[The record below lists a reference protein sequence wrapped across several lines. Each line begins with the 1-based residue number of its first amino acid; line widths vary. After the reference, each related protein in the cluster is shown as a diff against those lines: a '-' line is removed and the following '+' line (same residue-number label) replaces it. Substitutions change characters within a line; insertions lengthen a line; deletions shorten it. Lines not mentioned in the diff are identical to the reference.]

1 MATAD
6 CTRCTAAPTTDARIA
21 ELDSIPF
28 LTLQKINP
36 LVEDDPADTLARVE
50 TAMRFLATAAQAEE
64 GYLEAREGLGD
75 LIDICRVTVEHT
87 RRQVERD
94 RRARQ

>member
-21 ELDSIPF
+21 EL
-28 LTLQKINP
+28 
-36 LVEDDPADTLARVE
+36 DDPADTLARVE

-64 GYLEAREGLGD
+64 GYLGAREGLGD
-75 LIDICRVTVEHT
+75 LIDICRVTVDHA

-94 RRARQ
+94 RRAQQ